1 MIFAAG
7 PKEKWPGR
15 HWWKTATMGV
25 DDISDPRQ
33 QRVPD
38 IAPSASADRGH
49 RGSASIRCTFLEYW
63 ARPQRRHAL
72 RGVPKRSSS
81 HGKELEEDSLERRS
95 RSPHNLFLM
104 VPSCLRTGP
113 RHSVDM
119 PRAQGAYTSM
129 SAAWNMFRG
138 LHKPMNRRSR
148 GCVHNPRKLR
158 QRTVDKGGKLQT
170 GAAAVDKET

>member
-1 MIFAAG
+1 VVWSGRNGSNRQDAAQSAEGRIQLGYLKVADAVLGIDATVWWLGLMDKHDAHDEGRLKLGRGADDLAAG
-7 PKEKWPGR
+7 LGPRKMA
-15 HWWKTATMGV
+15 WKALVELGHDGG

-49 RGSASIRCTFLEYW
+49 RGSANIRCTFLESW

-95 RSPHNLFLM
+95 RSPHNLLLFL
-104 VPSCLRTGP
+104 G
-113 RHSVDM
+113 
-119 PRAQGAYTSM
+119 
-129 SAAWNMFRG
+129 
-138 LHKPMNRRSR
+138 
-148 GCVHNPRKLR
+148 
-158 QRTVDKGGKLQT
+158 
-170 GAAAVDKET
+170 